1 MLKGAANPTPP
12 RLSSALADEP
22 VLPPC
27 GMARDD
33 AAGSENSID
42 GELRGFCGIAE
53 GALKYDYG
61 Q

>member
-1 MLKGAANPTPP
+1 
-12 RLSSALADEP
+12 
-22 VLPPC
+22 
-27 GMARDD
+27 MARDD